1 MQLTIDGTPRQF
13 EPIKAFRLKHDLPSE
28 FGVELFEPKDYS
40 GLGRIDRAGADLNRV
55 RANVL
60 DAIPAKLALRDW
72 LMFIPDLTD
81 LFRRA
86 LEAINLKVGLHEVEI
101 EYAAAGF
108 ADVCQAVVYA
118 KVRGAEMPFEAIY
131 GAWLDQTVRVS
142 QTIHHYGDW
151 DVQIVTHAYGRA
163 GMIVR
168 DGSETYY
175 VSDSALGCP
184 ADGYM
189 ATLLVEVAARVIA
202 SPR

>member
-1 MQLTIDGTPRQF
+1 MQLTIEGTPRQF
-13 EPIKAFRLKHDLPSE
+13 EPIKAFRAKHDLPPE
-28 FGVELFEPKDYS
+28 FGVALFEPKDYN
-40 GLGRIDRAGADLNRV
+40 GLGRIDRAGADLNSV
-55 RANVL
+55 RATVL
-60 DAIPAKLALRDW
+60 DAIPAKMALRDW
-72 LMFIPDLTD
+72 LNFIPDLTD

-86 LEAINLKVGLHEVEI
+86 LEAINLKVGLHDVEI

-131 GAWLDQTVRVS
+131 GMWLDQTVRVS
-142 QTIHHYGDW
+142 QTVHRYGGW

-168 DGSETYY
+168 EGSETHY
-175 VSDSALGCP
+175 VSDSTLGCP

-189 ATLLVEVAARVIA
+189 ATLLADVSARILA